1 MDINT
6 FHLPTEGNP
15 KLVKLVTNLESHKEI
30 QTLLT
35 MSNVTAVNRLGYND
49 HGPTHVKIVAN
60 SALLMLRIINEYGLH
75 SSLQENYN
83 SFDLTDQD
91 AELVVVLGSYLHDIG
106 HAVHRAGHELVGTL
120 LAKPIIEQV
129 LTGLYSD
136 EQGIIMVFE
145 ILHAIYSHE
154 PNIIPLTIEAGI
166 VKVADA
172 LDMEKGRAR
181 APYTA
186 GSVNI
191 HSLSALGIENVEI
204 TKGVKRPLK
213 IKIHM
218 SNTAGI
224 FQADDLLGEKLRT
237 SGIAEYFEVEIYL
250 LRDGKENLLKSYE
263 LE

>member
-91 AELVVVLGSYLHDIG
+91 AELVVVLGS
-106 HAVHRAGHELVGTL
+106 
-120 LAKPIIEQV
+120 
-129 LTGLYSD
+129 
-136 EQGIIMVFE
+136 
-145 ILHAIYSHE
+145 
-154 PNIIPLTIEAGI
+154 
-166 VKVADA
+166 
-172 LDMEKGRAR
+172 
-181 APYTA
+181 
-186 GSVNI
+186 
-191 HSLSALGIENVEI
+191 
-204 TKGVKRPLK
+204 
-213 IKIHM
+213 
-218 SNTAGI
+218 
-224 FQADDLLGEKLRT
+224 
-237 SGIAEYFEVEIYL
+237 
-250 LRDGKENLLKSYE
+250 
-263 LE
+263 